1 MNKRLVKKKRPAR
14 AASKASPKTSP
25 KAGRSQTVRKASTRT
40 AASHKSASRQ
50 ALKTSAKT
58 SAQALKPSAKTS
70 APASAAK
77 AASVAKKSTAR
88 QVSSANKI
96 AAAKIVAARTAS
108 AKVAAK
114 GSAILPLSR
123 VVRLPETEKI
133 VSSEIAAIS
142 VTEVTALNPA
152 VRSHKFRVGQTVSY
166 TSSPISRPG
175 ASGSYQVVRL
185 LPSDGDD
192 YQYRIKN
199 PGEAFERVAKESQ
212 LELDR

>member
-1 MNKRLVKKKRPAR
+1 MNKRLVKKKRPVR

-25 KAGRSQTVRKASTRT
+25 KAGRSQTVRKASTRA
-40 AASHKSASRQ
+40 AASRKTASRQ
-50 ALKTSAKT
+50 AV
-58 SAQALKPSAKTS
+58 KTS
-70 APASAAK
+70 APTSAAK
-77 AASVAKKSTAR
+77 TAAAANKTAAVAKKSTTR
-88 QVSSANKI
+88 TVSSANKI

-108 AKVAAK
+108 AKVAPK

-123 VVRLPETEKI
+123 VVRLPESEKI
-133 VSSEIAAIS
+133 VSAEVAAIS
-142 VTEVTALNPA
+142 VTEVTARHP
-152 VRSHKFRVGQTVSY
+152 VRAHKFRVGQTVSY

-212 LELDR
+212 LELDH